1 MKKKITFI
9 SDTHSKHNH
18 LTSVGMGNPLGD
30 GDILVHA
37 GDLSSLGHK
46 HEIINFLDWFAK
58 TPFEHKIFVAGN
70 HDFYFEK
77 NFQIDEK
84 YAEMGIHYLFDDHIS
99 IDGIT
104 FYGSPWQPEFY
115 DWAFNL
121 PKNGYE
127 LKQRWDMIP
136 QNVDVLI
143 THGPAFGILDY
154 APMGGHV
161 GCELLLDKIMEVK
174 PKIHV
179 CGHIHE
185 GYGQKTIDGIEFLN
199 SSVLNGQYQHKNK
212 PIKMIFDTE
221 TKEFEYV

>member
-1 MKKKITFI
+1 
-9 SDTHSKHNH
+9 
-18 LTSVGMGNPLGD
+18 MGNPLGD

-46 HEIINFLDWFAK
+46 HEIINFLNWFAK

-84 YAEMGIHYLFDDHIS
+84 YAEMGIHYLFDDQIT

-185 GYGQKTIDGIEFLN
+185 GYGQKTINGVEFLN
-199 SSVLNGQYQHKNK
+199 ASVLNGQYQHKNK